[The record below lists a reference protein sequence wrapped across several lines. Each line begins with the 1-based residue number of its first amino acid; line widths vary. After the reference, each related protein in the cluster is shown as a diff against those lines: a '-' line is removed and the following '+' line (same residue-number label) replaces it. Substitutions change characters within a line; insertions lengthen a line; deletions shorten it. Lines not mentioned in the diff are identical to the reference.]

1 MNAERMG
8 HLMIPTRVVIRRTF
22 LVSLWLVVAI
32 AGFAAWEN
40 YDATPGDHPR
50 PTTPQASAKRP
61 LDLVMFVHPHCPC
74 ARASLEELKAIVSP
88 PNPEL
93 RVRIVFVRPVGAT
106 VGWERSSFWDD
117 ALQIPGVQVGC
128 DVDGV
133 EAKQVGAKISG
144 HVVLRD
150 AHGTVLFQG
159 GITRGRN
166 RSGVNPGRQAVTAWL
181 HGETAAITTAPVFG
195 CPLVSNF

>member
-8 HLMIPTRVVIRRTF
+8 HLMIPTRVVIRRT
-22 LVSLWLVVAI
+22 LPVSVWLVVAI

-40 YDATPGDHPR
+40 YDATPGDCPQPR
-50 PTTPQASAKRP
+50 APQAIAKGP
-61 LDLVMFVHPHCPC
+61 LQLTMFLHPHCPC
-74 ARASLEELKAIVSP
+74 ARASLEELQAILSP
-88 PNPEL
+88 PCPAL
-93 RVRIVFVRPVGAT
+93 HVRILFVRPVGAAT
-106 VGWERSSFWDD
+106 GWEQSSLWD
-117 ALQIPGVQVGC
+117 AASQLPGVQVGC
-128 DVDGV
+128 DVDGA
-133 EAKQVGAKISG
+133 EAQQAGAIISG

-150 AHGTVLFQG
+150 ATGIVLFQG

-166 RSGVNPGRQAVTAWL
+166 RSGDNPGRQAVTAWL